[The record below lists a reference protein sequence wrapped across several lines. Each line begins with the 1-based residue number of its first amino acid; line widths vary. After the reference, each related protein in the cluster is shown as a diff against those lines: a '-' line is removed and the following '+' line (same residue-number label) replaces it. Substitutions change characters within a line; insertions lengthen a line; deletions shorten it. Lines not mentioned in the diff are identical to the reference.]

1 MPGVLAF
8 SFNIGIASPGSLLEV
23 KESNVIVMVYIQ
35 YKVFS
40 VMIMKKE
47 YSRGGI
53 TGKVTKKSW
62 NSSLLTSKLV
72 EKGKSMTACSA

>member
-35 YKVFS
+35 YKVFG
-40 VMIMKKE
+40 VMITKKE
-47 YSRGGI
+47 CCFL
-53 TGKVTKKSW
+53 
-62 NSSLLTSKLV
+62 N
-72 EKGKSMTACSA
+72 CSTIFWFPE

>member
-47 YSRGGI
+47 CYFL
-53 TGKVTKKSW
+53 
-62 NSSLLTSKLV
+62 N
-72 EKGKSMTACSA
+72 CSTIFWFPE